1 MVGEWFFL
9 REFGLELIYYNDWRL
24 NLNYSRLILGDFYLP
39 ANKSLVFSFFSL
51 FIRRFSAEVFK
62 FPQLKFH
69 SLPEIE
75 SDLHCLCVFGWKSR
89 G

>member
-39 ANKSLVFSFFSL
+39 ANKLLFFSFFF
-51 FIRRFSAEVFK
+51 FIHK
-62 FPQLKFH
+62 K
-69 SLPEIE
+69 I
-75 SDLHCLCVFGWKSR
+75 
-89 G
+89 